1 MKQRKCTDCSKLLS
15 CRQALYTHR
24 KYACKKIKNGFVSS
38 DSFLQH
44 TQPAAV
50 TPNRLANT
58 DSSQDSTLQYSS
70 PLQQLK
76 LNELNVARTDSDEG
90 ETRSNQ
96 KNDDSKD
103 IDNENDHFPLN
114 CKCDGFNKDKT
125 RIKSDKEMGGDSDD
139 DGSENMDYEDEIAAE
154 KEARMD
160 FEDKISKLVEYLS
173 LHDVEEVGKILN
185 TLEDIEIGE
194 EEIKTLRKLVKDWI
208 DYDRAGEEPNMAP
221 IEEVLKK
228 ISSSGANRSE
238 LLRLT
243 MALKDI
249 KRNYYRVSDILR
261 RMKVIFDDE
270 NRKAENVADGIKG
283 LIRDELISEE
293 QYDELM
299 RIINDLD
306 MEQLIK
312 VIRTTKSGRGI
323 DFLPRDT
330 KDLYQKVIEWTAV
343 HQKDPSFDLKQ
354 KILSALHELRFR
366 KAIKK
371 NDYDCAILE
380 LDY

>member
-1 MKQRKCTDCSKLLS
+1 MKQRKCADCSKLLS
-15 CRQALYTHR
+15 CRQALYAHR
-24 KYACKKIKNGFVSS
+24 KYACKKIKNGLVSS
-38 DSFLQH
+38 DSFLHH

-50 TPNRLANT
+50 IPNRLVST
-58 DSSQDSTLQYSS
+58 DSSQDSTLQYPS
-70 PLQQLK
+70 PLE
-76 LNELNVARTDSDEG
+76 LNELNEARRDSTEG
-90 ETRSNQ
+90 ETLSDQ

-103 IDNENDHFPLN
+103 IEDAHFPLN
-114 CKCDGFNKDKT
+114 CKCDGFNKDNS
-125 RIKSDKEMGGDSDD
+125 RIKTDEKMGCDSDD
-139 DGSENMDYEDEIAAE
+139 DGMDYEDEIAAE
-154 KEARMD
+154 KEARMG

-208 DYDRAGEEPNMAP
+208 NYDRVGEEPNMAP

-330 KDLYQKVIEWTAV
+330 KDLYQKVLEWTAV

-366 KAIKK
+366 KSIKK

-380 LDY
+380 LDL

>member
-1 MKQRKCTDCSKLLS
+1 M
-15 CRQALYTHR
+15 
-24 KYACKKIKNGFVSS
+24 
-38 DSFLQH
+38 
-44 TQPAAV
+44 
-50 TPNRLANT
+50 
-58 DSSQDSTLQYSS
+58 
-70 PLQQLK
+70 
-76 LNELNVARTDSDEG
+76 
-90 ETRSNQ
+90 
-96 KNDDSKD
+96 
-103 IDNENDHFPLN
+103 
-114 CKCDGFNKDKT
+114 
-125 RIKSDKEMGGDSDD
+125 
-139 DGSENMDYEDEIAAE
+139 
-154 KEARMD
+154 
-160 FEDKISKLVEYLS
+160 
-173 LHDVEEVGKILN
+173 
-185 TLEDIEIGE
+185 
-194 EEIKTLRKLVKDWI
+194 KDWI
-208 DYDRAGEEPNMAP
+208 NYDRVGEEPNMAP

-249 KRNYYRVSDILR
+249 KRNYYKVSDILR

-330 KDLYQKVIEWTAV
+330 KDLYQKVLEWTAV

-380 LDY
+380 LDL

>member
-1 MKQRKCTDCSKLLS
+1 
-15 CRQALYTHR
+15 
-24 KYACKKIKNGFVSS
+24 
-38 DSFLQH
+38 
-44 TQPAAV
+44 
-50 TPNRLANT
+50 
-58 DSSQDSTLQYSS
+58 
-70 PLQQLK
+70 
-76 LNELNVARTDSDEG
+76 
-90 ETRSNQ
+90 
-96 KNDDSKD
+96 
-103 IDNENDHFPLN
+103 
-114 CKCDGFNKDKT
+114 
-125 RIKSDKEMGGDSDD
+125 
-139 DGSENMDYEDEIAAE
+139 MDYEVEIAAE
-154 KEARMD
+154 KEARMA

-243 MALKDI
+243 IALKDI

-270 NRKAENVADGIKG
+270 NRKVENVADGIKG

>member
-1 MKQRKCTDCSKLLS
+1 MKQRKCADCSKLLS
-15 CRQALYTHR
+15 CRQALYAHR
-24 KYACKKIKNGFVSS
+24 KYACKKIKNGLVSS
-38 DSFLQH
+38 DSFLHH

-50 TPNRLANT
+50 IPNRLVNT
-58 DSSQDSTLQYSS
+58 DSSQDSTLQYPS
-70 PLQQLK
+70 PLE
-76 LNELNVARTDSDEG
+76 LNELNEARRDSTEG
-90 ETRSNQ
+90 ETLSDQ

-103 IDNENDHFPLN
+103 IEDAHFPLN
-114 CKCDGFNKDKT
+114 CKCDGFNKDNS
-125 RIKSDKEMGGDSDD
+125 RIKTDEKMGCDSDD
-139 DGSENMDYEDEIAAE
+139 DGMDYEDEIAAE

-208 DYDRAGEEPNMAP
+208 NYDRVGEEPNMAP

-270 NRKAENVADGIKG
+270 NRKVENVADGIKG
-283 LIRDELISEE
+283 LIQDELISEE

-330 KDLYQKVIEWTAV
+330 KDLYQKVLEWTAV
-343 HQKDPSFDLKQ
+343 QQKDPSFDLKQ

-380 LDY
+380 LDL

>member
-38 DSFLQH
+38 DSFLHH

-50 TPNRLANT
+50 IPNRLVNT

-70 PLQQLK
+70 PLQPLE
-76 LNELNVARTDSDEG
+76 LNEARRDSDKG
-90 ETRSNQ
+90 ETLSDQ

-103 IDNENDHFPLN
+103 IEDAHFPLN

-139 DGSENMDYEDEIAAE
+139 DDGSENLDYEDEIAAE

-228 ISSSGANRSE
+228 LSSSGANRSE

-270 NRKAENVADGIKG
+270 NRKVENVADGIKG

>member
-1 MKQRKCTDCSKLLS
+1 MKQRKCADCSKLLS
-15 CRQALYTHR
+15 CRQALYAHR
-24 KYACKKIKNGFVSS
+24 KYACKKIKNGLVSS
-38 DSFLQH
+38 DSFLHH

-50 TPNRLANT
+50 IPNRLVNT
-58 DSSQDSTLQYSS
+58 DSSQDSTLQYPS
-70 PLQQLK
+70 PLE
-76 LNELNVARTDSDEG
+76 LNELNEARRDSTEG
-90 ETRSNQ
+90 ETLSDQ

-103 IDNENDHFPLN
+103 IEDAHFPLN
-114 CKCDGFNKDKT
+114 CKCDGFNKDNS
-125 RIKSDKEMGGDSDD
+125 RIKTDEKMGCDSDD
-139 DGSENMDYEDEIAAE
+139 DGMDYEDEIAAE

-208 DYDRAGEEPNMAP
+208 NYDRVGEEPNMAP

-270 NRKAENVADGIKG
+270 NRKVENVADGVKG
-283 LIRDELISEE
+283 LIQDELISEG
-293 QYDELM
+293 QCDELM

-330 KDLYQKVIEWTAV
+330 KDLYQKVLEWTAV

-380 LDY
+380 LDL